1 MNLMNNLKNTRLAS
15 LTFTA
20 LAALAML
27 LPPAMTSTRALEI
40 AGQTVPD
47 TAEVGGKQL
56 ALNGAGKRVKYVF
69 DVYVA
74 ALYTTAKTTDADAVI
89 NATAPRRVE
98 LRMLR
103 TVGASTMLESFTE
116 AMEAN
121 IGKDGMKKYAPQ
133 IAVLTNIFNEA
144 KSAGKGDVIEIDFI
158 PAQGTQLTIRGK
170 SYPAIEGAD
179 FASAMLSIWLGKSP
193 AQDSLKKKLLGG

>member
-1 MNLMNNLKNTRLAS
+1 MNILKTTL
-15 LTFTA
+15 
-20 LAALAML
+20 LAALTALTTL
-27 LPPAMTSTRALEI
+27 LPLALTNARALEI

-47 TAEVGGKQL
+47 TAEVAGKQL
-56 ALNGAGKRVKYVF
+56 LLNGAGKRVKIVF

-74 ALYTTAKTTDADAVI
+74 ALYTTAKTTDADAII
-89 NATAPRRVE
+89 NATATAPRRVE

-103 TVGASTMLESFTE
+103 SVGASTMLESFTE

-121 IGKDGMKKYAPQ
+121 IGKDGMAKYAAQ
-133 IAVLTNIFNEA
+133 IAALTKIFDDA
-144 KSAGKGDVIEIDFI
+144 KSASKGDVIEIDFI
-158 PAQGTQLTIRGK
+158 PAQGTLLTIRGK
-170 SYPAIEGAD
+170 THPAIAGDD

>member
-1 MNLMNNLKNTRLAS
+1 MNILKTSLLAA
-15 LTFTA
+15 LIALTA
-20 LAALAML
+20 LATPLLTPALPSA
-27 LPPAMTSTRALEI
+27 RALEI

-47 TAEVGGKQL
+47 TAEVAGKQL
-56 ALNGAGKRVKYVF
+56 VLNGAGKRVKIVF

-74 ALYTTAKTTDADAVI
+74 ALYTTAKTADAAAVI
-89 NATAPRRVE
+89 NAPAPRRVE

-103 TVGASTMLESFTE
+103 NVGASTMLESFTE

-121 IGKDGMKKYAPQ
+121 IGKDGMAKYAAQ
-133 IAVLTNIFNEA
+133 IAALTKIFDEA
-144 KSAGKGDVIEIDFI
+144 KSASKGDVIEIDFI

-170 SYPAIEGAD
+170 TCPAIAGDD

-193 AQDSLKKKLLGG
+193 AQDSLKTKLLGGS